1 MDKELLSFNMVKPN
15 NDLIDEI
22 WSFEVSSIDTLSSVK
37 LSTYIAA
44 LSQWLIYYKA
54 QVNTTK
60 AELSMKQ
67 SDYEIGVSAALATDP
82 GLVKRHGTKTAAVA
96 YLTATDTQVLG
107 PLHGKIR
114 NLRQDLARVD
124 GMDKAI
130 IEYINAFKRELDRR
144 RHEREVARMERR

>member
-22 WSFEVSSIDTLSSVK
+22 WSFEVSSIDTLSTVK

-82 GLVKRHGTKTAAVA
+82 SLVKKHGTKTAAVA
-96 YLTATDTQVLG
+96 YLTATDRKVIG
-107 PLHGKIR
+107 PLHDRIR
-114 NLRQDLARVD
+114 SLKQDLARVD
-124 GMDKAI
+124 GMDKSI

>member
-67 SDYEIGVSAALATDP
+67 SDYEIGVSAALATNP
-82 GLVKRHGTKTAAVA
+82 ALVKKHGTKTAAVA
-96 YLTATDTQVLG
+96 YLTTTDKKVTG
-107 PLHGKIR
+107 PLHERIR
-114 NLRQDLARVD
+114 SLKQDLARVD